1 MYAQKL
7 SFRDKLAKNYINA
20 IGWNTKRKLVLIES
34 DDWGTVRTASRK
46 AYENI
51 LSETGKAGCYF
62 DKYDAIESGKDLEM
76 LFEVLS
82 SVKDKNGNHAIMS
95 PISVV
100 ANPDFD
106 AVEKN
111 GFSEYVNETVLDTY
125 KRFPITENSFEVAQ
139 EGIRSGV
146 WFPQFHGRE
155 HINAKRW
162 FKALQMDDPLSKTA
176 FIHHSLHSGCMP
188 SSLDYF
194 NAFDID
200 GIDDIDWLKDVMQE
214 GLSLFERIWGYKAM
228 AFCAPCG
235 VIRTEI
241 IDVAANNG
249 IKLFA
254 GQYFLPNGLGGH
266 KKIDKKWGDKTKSES
281 LYYRRNCKFEPSKNY
296 NIDWVDRCLNDI
308 AIAFRWGKPAN
319 IDSHRVNFIGSIYE
333 ENRDFTLKELKRLL
347 KEIVKCW
354 SDVEFVNSKQL
365 YNEMTKSKQS

>member
-20 IGWNTKRKLVLIES
+20 IGWRTNRKLLLIES
-34 DDWGTVRTASRK
+34 DDWGTIRMASRQ
-46 AYENI
+46 AYES
-51 LSETGKAGCYF
+51 LLAETGKVGCFF

-82 SVKDKNGNHAIMS
+82 SVKDKNGHPAVMS
-95 PISVV
+95 PISVM
-100 ANPDFD
+100 ANPNFEE
-106 AVEKN
+106 VEKN
-111 GFSEYVNETVLDTY
+111 GFSQYVYETVLDTY
-125 KRFPITENSFEVAQ
+125 QRFPQTQNSFEVAK
-139 EGIRSGV
+139 EGIREGV

-155 HINAKRW
+155 HINAQLWLRTLQLRDDLSLNA
-162 FKALQMDDPLSKTA
+162 FK
-176 FIHHSLHSGCMP
+176 HHSLHSGCMP
-188 SSLDYF
+188 ENIDYF
-194 NAFDID
+194 KAFDYD
-200 GIDDIDWLKDVMQE
+200 STDEKERLEKVMAD
-214 GLSLFERIWGYKAM
+214 GLSLFEKVWGYKAM

-235 VIRTEI
+235 VISNDI
-241 IDVAANNG
+241 ISVAGRNG
-249 IKLFA
+249 IRLAA
-254 GQYFLPNGLGGH
+254 GQYFSPNGKGAYH
-266 KKIDKKWGDKTKSES
+266 KIDKKWGDKGVEDIR
-281 LYYRRNCKFEPSKNY
+281 YYRRNCKFEPSRSH

-354 SDVEFVNSKQL
+354 PDVEFVNSKQL